1 MKIVDFFKNI
11 FNKKQSQGLLNKP
24 KTKYQKYVES
34 IDDLEL
40 CEMFINGITPELENV
55 KEKYG
60 VGDYPL
66 QTKISVADS
75 IEIAKK
81 FFESIDINFAKK
93 VNDIILGTNPDVIL
107 ETKNAD
113 FAETTNPDEKP
124 VKVRVPIRGDLRQLY
139 EFVHECTHTFDIDNG
154 WTETRLVL
162 AEVAPQCM
170 ERLLDEYLLGMSE
183 AELKK

>member
-1 MKIVDFFKNI
+1 LKIVDFFKNI
-11 FNKKQSQGLLNKP
+11 FNKKQSQGLLNKS
-24 KTKYQKYVES
+24 KTKYQEYVES

-81 FFESIDINFAKK
+81 FFESIDINFSKK
-93 VNDIILGTNPDVIL
+93 LMIL
-107 ETKNAD
+107 
-113 FAETTNPDEKP
+113 
-124 VKVRVPIRGDLRQLY
+124 Y
-139 EFVHECTHTFDIDNG
+139 
-154 WTETRLVL
+154 
-162 AEVAPQCM
+162 
-170 ERLLDEYLLGMSE
+170 
-183 AELKK
+183 